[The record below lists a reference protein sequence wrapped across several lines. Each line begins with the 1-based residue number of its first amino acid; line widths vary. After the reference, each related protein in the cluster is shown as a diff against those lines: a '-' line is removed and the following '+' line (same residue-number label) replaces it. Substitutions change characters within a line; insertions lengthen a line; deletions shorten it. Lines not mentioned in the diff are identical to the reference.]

1 MLNLPNVPVKTDY
14 FALGG
19 GLDLETPPIVMKPGV
34 LREGLNVECSVNGGY
49 DRSGG
54 YECFDGRTAP
64 TAAVF
69 EQLPATITGSW
80 AWGNTVTGVTSG
92 ETATIVSSNATGF
105 IITQSSGAFTSGE
118 NLQIAAATVAVCT
131 ATNYTGGN
139 ATALLGAQ
147 YQNLSADVYRALIT
161 AIPGSGNVL
170 GVWMLGDVLYGFR
183 NNAGGTACDIYK
195 SSAAG
200 WVQVTLYNE
209 ITFTAGAVA
218 IPAEGATLTQ
228 GAVTAT
234 LKRVVLT
241 TGTGTFASG
250 NAAGR
255 FIITNPAGGT
265 GHFVAGAA
273 TLTGGVTC
281 TLSGAETAITL
292 AIGGRYEFANSN
304 FGGATG
310 SVRMYGCSG
319 VNRAFEFDGTVY
331 VPITTG
337 MAADYPLH
345 LWIHK
350 KHLFLSFGS
359 SVQHS
364 GTTYPY
370 LWAPVYGAGEISM
383 GETVSAFD
391 SQIGTAQGGALLIF
405 TRNSA
410 KMLYG
415 NSSLDWQLVEV
426 QEEAGA
432 IPYTIQHLSQTTVL
446 DDRGLT
452 QFGQSQ
458 AYGNFESATISKN
471 IRRWMIQQKSKAVAS
486 MICREKNQYRLFF
499 SDGYALYVTFQGN
512 KLMGMVPQLFPSPAT
527 CCCSQEWSTG
537 SERMFFGDANG
548 YVYELDSGTSF
559 DGENIA
565 WYANLSYSNK
575 KSPGTLKRWRSAL
588 PEVAGTSYAEFTF
601 GYSLD
606 YGTTLKLQPDT
617 LSGILSLSGVGVW
630 DEFIWDEFTWDGV
643 TLAPGRFSIGGTSE
657 NVSLMFSG
665 NSDYIEPFSITG
677 VVMQF
682 TPRRRTR

>member
-1 MLNLPNVPVKTDY
+1 MNLPNVPVQTDY

-49 DRSGG
+49 DRSGQ
-54 YECFDGRTAP
+54 YERFDGQAAP

-80 AWGNTVTGVTSG
+80 AWGNTITGVTSG
-92 ETATIVSSNATGF
+92 ETASIVSSNATGF
-105 IITQSSGAFTSGE
+105 IITKSTGAFTATE
-118 NLQIAAATVAVCT
+118 NLQISAVTVAVCT

-200 WVQVTLYNE
+200 WVQVTLFNE
-209 ITFTAGAVA
+209 ISFTAGAVA

-234 LKRVVLT
+234 LKRVVQT

-255 FIITNPAGGT
+255 FIITNPSGGN
-265 GHFVAGAA
+265 FAAGAA

-281 TLSGAETAITL
+281 TLSGAQTAIALT
-292 AIGGRYEFANSN
+292 AGGRYEFENSN
-304 FGGATG
+304 MGGATG
-310 SVRMYGCSG
+310 ATRMYGCSG

-337 MAADYPLH
+337 MATDTPLH
-345 LWIHK
+345 LKIHK
-350 KHLFLSFGS
+350 NHLFLSFGA

-364 GTTYPY
+364 GTSFPY
-370 LWAPVYGAGEISM
+370 LWNPVYGAAEISM

-405 TRNSA
+405 TRNTA

-415 NSSLDWQLVEV
+415 SSSLDWQLVTV

-446 DDRGLT
+446 DDRGIT

-471 IRRWMIQQKSKAVAS
+471 IRRWMIQQKSKVVAS

-499 SDGYALYVTFQGN
+499 SDGYALYVTFAAN
-512 KLMGMVPQLFPSPAT
+512 KLMGMVPQLFPSAAT
-527 CCCSQEWSTG
+527 CCCSQEWSSG
-537 SERMFFGDANG
+537 DERMFFGDASG

-559 DGENIA
+559 DGANIS

-575 KSPGTLKRWRSAL
+575 RSPGTLKRWRSAL
-588 PEVAGTSYAEFTF
+588 PEIAGTAYSEFTF

-606 YGTTLKLQPDT
+606 YGDSKKLQPSNSSGT
-617 LSGILSLSGVGVW
+617 LEFGGGGIW
-630 DEFIWDEFTWDGV
+630 DEFIWDEFIWDGN
-643 TLAPGRFSIGGTSE
+643 TLSPGRFSIGGSSE
-657 NVSLMFSG
+657 NISLMFSG
-665 NSDYIEPFSITG
+665 DSDYIEPFSITG
-677 VVMQF
+677 VVMQY
-682 TPRRRTR
+682 TPRRRSR